1 MEIKKFVD
9 FIRESI
15 SDTPEEYI
23 KMELTKL
30 KRKID
35 GFFEK
40 KEEES
45 DGNKVSNMSDALK
58 KGKDQEKSEK
68 TISFSELGLQLQ
80 SSEISKY
87 SALYDNLVVKFSDDE
102 FLYNLY
108 VTIPLK
114 EAVPEEDGESKNIKK
129 CFLKFK
135 KYDLDHF
142 DLIGQITRNTDIDKI
157 DEDYLV
163 SLKIDLDDEFDKK
176 EDLGIETE

>member
-9 FIRESI
+9 FIKENQ

-23 KMELTKL
+23 KMELIKL

-35 GFFEK
+35 GFFER
-40 KEEES
+40 EIDS
-45 DGNKVSNMSDALK
+45 DEVSTMSDALK
-58 KGKDQEKSEK
+58 KGRDQEKSEK
-68 TISFSELGLQLQ
+68 EISFSELGLQLQ

-87 SALYDNLVVKFSDDE
+87 SSLYDNLVVKFSDDE

-108 VTIPLK
+108 VTIPLE
-114 EAVPEEDGESKNIKK
+114 EAVPEEEKESKSIKK
-129 CFLKFK
+129 CFIKFK
-135 KYDLDHF
+135 KYDLENF
-142 DLIGQITRNTDIDKI
+142 DLIGQITRNTELDSV